1 MSVKNK
7 MIVGCEEWCSFLSLK
22 IPAVKARVDSGAK
35 TSSLHAYNIHTFK
48 RDDQTWVSFEVH
60 PVQRNR
66 KTTVACEARVVDR
79 RIVKSSSGDRERR
92 YVISA
97 PMQLGDNTW
106 EVELTLTNRDSM
118 GYRMLLGREA
128 MINRVLID
136 PGESFCQGQRS
147 KSEIAQFYGIPMKPK
162 KTPPLKD

>member
-1 MSVKNK
+1 MSVKSK
-7 MIVGCEEWCSFLSLK
+7 MVVGCEEWCSFPGLK

-48 RDDQTWVSFEVH
+48 RDDQTWVNFEVH

-66 KTTVACEARVVDR
+66 KTIVACEAPVIDR
-79 RIVKSSSGDRERR
+79 RFVKSSSGDRERR
-92 YVISA
+92 YVISTS
-97 PMQLGDNTW
+97 MQLGDKIW
-106 EVELTLTNRDSM
+106 DVELTLANRDSM

-147 KSEIAQFYGIPMKPK
+147 KSEIARFYGILLKPK
-162 KTPPLKD
+162 KTKPPQ